1 MEPISRNR
9 DGRPLTQRVVIIA
22 EAGVN
27 HNGDMAT
34 AKKLIDVAAAAGAAF
49 VKFQTF
55 KAETL
60 ATTDAPKADYQKQAK
75 GAADQTQLEMLR
87 SLELSKEQHVEL
99 MNHCEANK
107 ISFLSTGFDTA
118 SLDLLFELGVRL
130 FKVPSGELTNLPYL
144 EHMAGFQ
151 CPVYLSTGMATLE
164 EIKWAV
170 DILVSAGLARGKIS
184 VLHCTTAY
192 PTPITQANLSA
203 ITTLQNELQLPIG
216 YSDHTTG
223 ITASI
228 AAVALG
234 ATVIE
239 KHFTLSRD
247 QEGPDHNASLEPDEL
262 ISLVNGIREVSSALG
277 TGEKIPQDCEL
288 ENIPVARKSIVA
300 RKHIG
305 AGEEFTVENLT
316 TKRPGTGISP
326 IHWHEVLGTKANRSY
341 SLDEM
346 ISFE

>member
-1 MEPISRNR
+1 MTE
-9 DGRPLTQRVVIIA
+9 RVVIIA

-27 HNGDMAT
+27 HNGDIAT
-34 AKKLIDVAAAAGAAF
+34 AKKLIEVAAAAGADY

-60 ATTDAPKADYQKQAK
+60 VTANAPKADYQKQAN
-75 GAADQTQLEMLR
+75 GASDQTQLEMLT
-87 SLELSKEQHVEL
+87 SLELSKEHHIEL
-99 MNHCEANK
+99 MKHCRANQ
-107 ISFLSTGFDTA
+107 INFLSTGFDTA

-144 EHMAGFQ
+144 EHIAEFQ
-151 CPVYLSTGMATLE
+151 CHVYLSTGMATLE

-170 DILVSAGLARGKIS
+170 EVLVAAGLPREKIS

-192 PTPITQANLSA
+192 PTPTSQANLSA
-203 ITTLQNELQLPIG
+203 IRTLQKELQLPIG

-247 QEGPDHNASLEPDEL
+247 QEGPDHKASLESEEL
-262 ISLVNGIREVSSALG
+262 ISLVNSIREVSSLLG

-300 RKHIG
+300 SKSIA
-305 AGEEFTVENLT
+305 AGEEFTIENLT

-341 SLDEM
+341 SVDEM
-346 ISFE
+346 ISFD

>member
-1 MEPISRNR
+1 
-9 DGRPLTQRVVIIA
+9 
-22 EAGVN
+22 
-27 HNGDMAT
+27 
-34 AKKLIDVAAAAGAAF
+34 
-49 VKFQTF
+49 
-55 KAETL
+55 
-60 ATTDAPKADYQKQAK
+60 
-75 GAADQTQLEMLR
+75 
-87 SLELSKEQHVEL
+87 
-99 MNHCEANK
+99 
-107 ISFLSTGFDTA
+107 
-118 SLDLLFELGVRL
+118 
-130 FKVPSGELTNLPYL
+130 
-144 EHMAGFQ
+144 
-151 CPVYLSTGMATLE
+151 MATLE